1 MSEAA
6 WNKAF
11 TQGSKAMQDRLMKVH
26 AKNPKFQA
34 WLQKS
39 GHGAGVSV
47 KQASKEVKATERAKK
62 LAQQS
67 LKAYGATKGQKMG
80 GEDGSGETLRDTI
93 APLTRDQHSKVQ
105 AAQRAAK
112 AAAKPAKPA
121 APKKP
126 LTKDQ
131 RLAAIAAAARKA
143 KTKHDVP
150 TMEPDDEGYDDL
162 RDLHQSLHIRRGYNE
177 EMEKV
182 NEIVGVLAAMDKAD
196 KARSSNLKVGDNV
209 RSIKMPIPGKVEKIE
224 NGKVYFRH
232 ESGKLYATH
241 AGNLRKEEIELE
253 EGRMKDIA
261 TDREETARLAAQEKE
276 PPFTPDKNPVRRGRG
291 GPMSQA
297 KWLAKQAMMKKIKE
311 MGMKEEVEQID
322 EAKVDPAKQAARQYA
337 SSHKNLRV
345 TSTPNYDK
353 ENGHEGGTIHYVHH
367 KDDEDGGGESVSFSH
382 HEGKINVHAEHGG
395 VVGPNIKPKKFSSV
409 EHAVSHAHSVM
420 PTKSSDDSTQKSA
433 HPFHD
438 VGRALH
444 NTEHDKVREL
454 LKNHPHPAAK
464 GLLASLEPH
473 MKAFDHYSKDM
484 KKNPGKT
491 QQAYDKAK
499 EVFKSA
505 TKNIKEEIEQTDE
518 ALRVKD
524 ISVSNTLGSLK
535 KAKPNDNF
543 IAKDRAE
550 ISRSIAAHDV
560 KWIKKKTAGNPD
572 MRKAALKRAGYEV
585 VKEVAEEPKHGDAGE
600 YDYEGDM
607 AKSQLRSI
615 MTNAKRMHDMLE
627 DNTNLPEWVQS
638 KITLAEDYVLTAT
651 NYMESEM
658 NEEVEQIDEAS
669 HFRYG
674 GEVNGKEYE
683 VTIPRHR
690 DLGDYSDAA
699 LHRKLSKENPH
710 LDHHE
715 VTAIVHSGGEEESK
729 VDVEHEG
736 KKYTHHVINYQEP
749 QRIYS
754 EEVEQVDEKYMG
766 FKKLAASI
774 KAKGGARD
782 PAAVAAS
789 IGRKKYGKEKF
800 QAAAAAGKKMSEA
813 LDPVGKEDSDIDND
827 GDSDKTDVYLATK
840 RKAIGKAIKD
850 RLAKK
855 LGK

>member
-11 TQGSKAMQDRLMKVH
+11 TQGSKAMQDRLRKVH
-26 AKNPKFQA
+26 AKNPKFQS

-143 KTKHDVP
+143 KAKHDVP
-150 TMEPDDEGYDDL
+150 TMEPDDEGHDDL

-209 RSIKMPIPGKVEKIE
+209 RSIKMPIPGKVEKIKD
-224 NGKVYFRH
+224 GKVYFRH

-253 EGRMKDIA
+253 EGKMKDIV

-276 PPFTPDKNPVRRGRG
+276 PPFKPDKNPVRRGRG

-297 KWLAKQAMMKKIKE
+297 KWLAKQAMTKKMKE
-311 MGMKEEVEQID
+311 MGMKEEVE
-322 EAKVDPAKQAARQYA
+322 
-337 SSHKNLRV
+337 
-345 TSTPNYDK
+345 
-353 ENGHEGGTIHYVHH
+353 
-367 KDDEDGGGESVSFSH
+367 
-382 HEGKINVHAEHGG
+382 
-395 VVGPNIKPKKFSSV
+395 SV
-409 EHAVSHAHSVM
+409 E
-420 PTKSSDDSTQKSA
+420 
-433 HPFHD
+433 
-438 VGRALH
+438 
-444 NTEHDKVREL
+444 E
-454 LKNHPHPAAK
+454 
-464 GLLASLEPH
+464 GLL
-473 MKAFDHYSKDM
+473 
-484 KKNPGKT
+484 
-491 QQAYDKAK
+491 DKAK
-499 EVFKSA
+499 TVA
-505 TKNIKEEIEQTDE
+505 KNVSGIINPKTPEE
-518 ALRVKD
+518 
-524 ISVSNTLGSLK
+524 
-535 KAKPNDNF
+535 KAKSIQRSAQASFYTSRLKRDDANRKAAGMKPLSGV
-543 IAKDRAE
+543 DRLKVKAAGLKRAAE
-550 ISRSIAAHDV
+550 PYV
-560 KWIKKKTAGNPD
+560 
-572 MRKAALKRAGYEV
+572 KAALKGV
-585 VKEVAEEPKHGDAGE
+585 NEVAEEPKHGDAGE

-658 NEEVEQIDEAS
+658 NEEV
-669 HFRYG
+669 
-674 GEVNGKEYE
+674 K
-683 VTIPRHR
+683 
-690 DLGDYSDAA
+690 A
-699 LHRKLSKENPH
+699 L
-710 LDHHE
+710 
-715 VTAIVHSGGEEESK
+715 
-729 VDVEHEG
+729 
-736 KKYTHHVINYQEP
+736 
-749 QRIYS
+749 
-754 EEVEQVDEKYMG
+754 DEK
-766 FKKLAASI
+766 
-774 KAKGGARD
+774 
-782 PAAVAAS
+782 
-789 IGRKKYGKEKF
+789 
-800 QAAAAAGKKMSEA
+800 

>member
-26 AKNPKFQA
+26 AKNPKFQS

-150 TMEPDDEGYDDL
+150 TIDVEDDHDDL

-177 EMEKV
+177 EMEEEADMSNKEKKPARGHSPQRFGR
-182 NEIVGVLAAMDKAD
+182 EILKGAAADRAVRKA
-196 KARSSNLKVGDNV
+196 
-209 RSIKMPIPGKVEKIE
+209 MEKE
-224 NGKVYFRH
+224 LTRMG
-232 ESGKLYATH
+232 
-241 AGNLRKEEIELE
+241 EEVELE
-253 EGRMKDIA
+253 EGKMKDIV

-297 KWLAKQAMMKKIKE
+297 KWLAKQAMMKKRKE
-311 MGMKEEVEQID
+311 MGMKEEAIV
-322 EAKVDPAKQAARQYA
+322 
-337 SSHKNLRV
+337 
-345 TSTPNYDK
+345 
-353 ENGHEGGTIHYVHH
+353 
-367 KDDEDGGGESVSFSH
+367 
-382 HEGKINVHAEHGG
+382 
-395 VVGPNIKPKKFSSV
+395 
-409 EHAVSHAHSVM
+409 
-420 PTKSSDDSTQKSA
+420 
-433 HPFHD
+433 
-438 VGRALH
+438 
-444 NTEHDKVREL
+444 
-454 LKNHPHPAAK
+454 
-464 GLLASLEPH
+464 
-473 MKAFDHYSKDM
+473 
-484 KKNPGKT
+484 
-491 QQAYDKAK
+491 
-499 EVFKSA
+499 
-505 TKNIKEEIEQTDE
+505 
-518 ALRVKD
+518 
-524 ISVSNTLGSLK
+524 
-535 KAKPNDNF
+535 
-543 IAKDRAE
+543 
-550 ISRSIAAHDV
+550 
-560 KWIKKKTAGNPD
+560 
-572 MRKAALKRAGYEV
+572 
-585 VKEVAEEPKHGDAGE
+585 EVAEEPKHGDAGE

-658 NEEVEQIDEAS
+658 
-669 HFRYG
+669 
-674 GEVNGKEYE
+674 
-683 VTIPRHR
+683 
-690 DLGDYSDAA
+690 
-699 LHRKLSKENPH
+699 
-710 LDHHE
+710 
-715 VTAIVHSGGEEESK
+715 
-729 VDVEHEG
+729 
-736 KKYTHHVINYQEP
+736 
-749 QRIYS
+749 
-754 EEVEQVDEKYMG
+754 
-766 FKKLAASI
+766 
-774 KAKGGARD
+774 
-782 PAAVAAS
+782 
-789 IGRKKYGKEKF
+789 
-800 QAAAAAGKKMSEA
+800 SEA